1 MAEQDIELVLPEGEV
16 DIHEADVVQ
25 EKPEDRDFSASSTEE
40 GEAQEES
47 SDELEEYSDSVKKR
61 INALTYKMR
70 EAERQRDEA
79 VGLAQK
85 MHNHNGSLEQKLRSS
100 DATLVN
106 EYEAR
111 VNSETERAR
120 KALKEAQELGD
131 AEAIALATEAVAKT
145 SVEAQNVQRLQ
156 AQQKT
161 NARRPVRRSQQNTQQ
176 EVPVPEAA
184 APDPRAQDWAEKNSW
199 FGSDRGMTFAA
210 FGIHQELINEN
221 VDPAS
226 EEYYQR
232 VDEQMREYFPQKF
245 DQPKN
250 VQQVAGSSRGA
261 GASRS
266 GTRKVKLSPSQVAV
280 AKRLGVT
287 LEDYAKYAS

>member
-16 DIHEADVVQ
+16 DIHEADVIQ
-25 EKPEDRDFSASSTEE
+25 EKLEDQDFSAASPEE
-40 GEAQEES
+40 EAPAEEL
-47 SDELEEYSDSVKKR
+47 DDYSEKVKKR
-61 INALTYKMR
+61 IDKLTYQMR

-79 VGLAQK
+79 VDYAQRIQ
-85 MHNHNGSLEQKLRSS
+85 NQNGSLEQKLRSS

-111 VNSETERAR
+111 VNSDTERAR
-120 KALKEAQELGD
+120 KTLKEAQELGD

-161 NARRPVRRSQQNTQQ
+161 NVRRPLRRPRLQQSA
-176 EVPVPEAA
+176 PAPEAA
-184 APDPRAQDWAEKNSW
+184 PPDPRAEDWAEKNSW
-199 FGSDRGMTFAA
+199 FGTDRGMTFAA
-210 FGIHQELINEN
+210 FGVHQELLNEN
-221 VDPAS
+221 VDPS
-226 EEYYQR
+226 TPGYYEKI
-232 VDEQMREYFPQKF
+232 DERMRDYFPQKF

-261 GASRS
+261 GATKPGS
-266 GTRKVKLSPSQVAV
+266 RKVKLNPSQVAI
-280 AKRLGVT
+280 ATRLGVP

>member
-16 DIHEADVVQ
+16 DIHEADVIQ
-25 EKPEDRDFSASSTEE
+25 EKLVDQDFSAASSEE
-40 GEAQEES
+40 VVETPAEEL
-47 SDELEEYSDSVKKR
+47 DDYSEKVKKR
-61 INALTYKMR
+61 IDKLTYQMR

-79 VGLAQK
+79 VDYAQK
-85 MHNHNGSLEQKLRSS
+85 IQQQNGSLQQKLRSS
-100 DATLVN
+100 ASTLVN

-161 NARRPVRRSQQNTQQ
+161 NVRRPLRRPQPRSSA
-176 EVPVPEAA
+176 PAPEAA
-184 APDPRAQDWAEKNSW
+184 PPDPRAEDWAEKNSW
-199 FGSDRGMTFAA
+199 FGTDRGMTFAA
-210 FGIHQELINEN
+210 FGVHQELLNEN
-221 VDPAS
+221 VDPSSAD
-226 EEYYQR
+226 YYR
-232 VDEQMREYFPQKF
+232 RIDERMRDYFPQKF
-245 DQPKN
+245 DEPKN

-261 GASRS
+261 GTTKPGS
-266 GTRKVKLSPSQVAV
+266 RKVKLSPSQVAV
-280 AKRLGVT
+280 AKRLGVS
-287 LEDYAKYAS
+287 LEDYAKYS

>member
-16 DIHEADVVQ
+16 DIHEADVIQ
-25 EKPEDRDFSASSTEE
+25 EKAEDQDFSAASSEE
-40 GEAQEES
+40 VVETPAEEL
-47 SDELEEYSDSVKKR
+47 DDYSEKVKKR
-61 INALTYKMR
+61 IDKLTYQMR

-79 VGLAQK
+79 VDYAQK
-85 MHNHNGSLEQKLRSS
+85 VQNQNGSLQQKLRSS
-100 DATLVN
+100 DSTLVN

-161 NARRPVRRSQQNTQQ
+161 NVRRPLRRPQPNVPAP
-176 EVPVPEAA
+176 EVAP
-184 APDPRAQDWAEKNSW
+184 PDPRAEDWAEKNSW
-199 FGSDRGMTFAA
+199 FGTDRGMTFAA
-210 FGIHQELINEN
+210 FGVHQELLNDN
-221 VDPAS
+221 VDPS
-226 EEYYQR
+226 SDDYYR
-232 VDEQMREYFPQKF
+232 KIDERMRDYFPQKF
-245 DQPKN
+245 DEPKN

-261 GASRS
+261 GTTKPGS
-266 GTRKVKLSPSQVAV
+266 RKVKLSPSQVAI
-280 AKRLGVT
+280 AQRLGVP

>member
-16 DIHEADVVQ
+16 DIHEADVIQ
-25 EKPEDRDFSASSTEE
+25 EKLEDRDLSAASSE
-40 GEAQEES
+40 GEVEGTPPEEL
-47 SDELEEYSDSVKKR
+47 DDYSDKVKKR
-61 INALTYKMR
+61 IDKLTYQMR

-79 VGLAQK
+79 VDYAQK
-85 MHNHNGSLEQKLRSS
+85 IQDQNGSLQQKLRSS
-100 DATLVN
+100 DSTLVN

-111 VNSETERAR
+111 VNSDTERAR

-161 NARRPVRRSQQNTQQ
+161 NVRRPLRRPRLQQSAPT
-176 EVPVPEAA
+176 PEAA
-184 APDPRAQDWAEKNSW
+184 PPDPRAEDWAEKNSW
-199 FGSDRGMTFAA
+199 FGTDRGMTFAA
-210 FGIHQELINEN
+210 FGVHQELLNDN
-221 VDPAS
+221 VDPS
-226 EEYYQR
+226 SNDYYR
-232 VDEQMREYFPQKF
+232 KIDERMREYFPQKF
-245 DQPKN
+245 DEPKN

-261 GASRS
+261 GTTKPGS
-266 GTRKVKLSPSQVAV
+266 RKVKLSPSQVAI
-280 AKRLGVT
+280 AKRLGVP

>member
-16 DIHEADVVQ
+16 DIHEADVIQ
-25 EKPEDRDFSASSTEE
+25 EKLGDQDFSAASPEE
-40 GEAQEES
+40 EAPAEEL
-47 SDELEEYSDSVKKR
+47 DDYSEKVRKR
-61 INALTYKMR
+61 IDKLTYQMR

-79 VGLAQK
+79 VDYAQRIQ
-85 MHNHNGSLEQKLRSS
+85 NQNGSLEQKLRSS

-111 VNSETERAR
+111 VNSDTERAR
-120 KALKEAQELGD
+120 KTLKEAQELGD

-161 NARRPVRRSQQNTQQ
+161 NVRRPLRRPRPQQN
-176 EVPVPEAA
+176 VPAPEAA
-184 APDPRAQDWAEKNSW
+184 PPDPRAEDWAEKNSW
-199 FGSDRGMTFAA
+199 FGTDRGMTFAA
-210 FGIHQELINEN
+210 FGVHQELLNEN
-221 VDPAS
+221 VDPSSAD
-226 EEYYQR
+226 YYR
-232 VDEQMREYFPQKF
+232 RIDERMRDYFPQKF

-261 GASRS
+261 GATKPGS
-266 GTRKVKLSPSQVAV
+266 RKVKLSPSQVAI
-280 AKRLGVT
+280 AQRLGVP

>member
-16 DIHEADVVQ
+16 DIHEADVIQ
-25 EKPEDRDFSASSTEE
+25 EKLEDRDLSAASPE
-40 GEAQEES
+40 GEVEGTPPEEL
-47 SDELEEYSDSVKKR
+47 DDYSDKVKKR
-61 INALTYKMR
+61 IDKLTYQMR

-79 VGLAQK
+79 VDYAQK
-85 MHNHNGSLEQKLRSS
+85 IQDQNGSLQQKLRSS
-100 DATLVN
+100 DSTLVN

-111 VNSETERAR
+111 VNSDTERAR

-161 NARRPVRRSQQNTQQ
+161 NVRRPLRRPRLQQSAPT
-176 EVPVPEAA
+176 PEAA
-184 APDPRAQDWAEKNSW
+184 PPDPRAEDWAEKNSW
-199 FGSDRGMTFAA
+199 FGTDRGMTFAA
-210 FGIHQELINEN
+210 FGVHQELLNDN
-221 VDPAS
+221 VDPS
-226 EEYYQR
+226 SDEYYR
-232 VDEQMREYFPQKF
+232 RIDERMRDYFPQKF
-245 DQPKN
+245 DEPKN

-261 GASRS
+261 GTTKPGS
-266 GTRKVKLSPSQVAV
+266 RKVKLSPSQVAI
-280 AKRLGVT
+280 AQRLGVP

>member
-16 DIHEADVVQ
+16 DIHEADVIQ
-25 EKPEDRDFSASSTEE
+25 EKAEDQDFSAASSEE
-40 GEAQEES
+40 VAETPAEEL
-47 SDELEEYSDSVKKR
+47 DDYSEKVKKR
-61 INALTYKMR
+61 IDKLTYQMR

-79 VGLAQK
+79 VDYAQK
-85 MHNHNGSLEQKLRSS
+85 IQEQNGSLQQKLRSS
-100 DATLVN
+100 DSTLVN

-156 AQQKT
+156 AQQKS
-161 NARRPVRRSQQNTQQ
+161 NVRRPLRRPQPRPSA
-176 EVPVPEAA
+176 PAPEAA
-184 APDPRAQDWAEKNSW
+184 PPDPRAEDWAEKNSW
-199 FGSDRGMTFAA
+199 FGTDRGMTFAA
-210 FGIHQELINEN
+210 FGVHQELLNDN
-221 VDPAS
+221 VDPS
-226 EEYYQR
+226 SDDYYR
-232 VDEQMREYFPQKF
+232 KIDERMREYFPQKF
-245 DQPKN
+245 DEPKN

-261 GASRS
+261 GTTKPGS
-266 GTRKVKLSPSQVAV
+266 RKVKLSPSQVAI
-280 AKRLGVT
+280 AQRLGVP

>member
-16 DIHEADVVQ
+16 DIHEADVIQ
-25 EKPEDRDFSASSTEE
+25 EKPEDRDFSASSTED
-40 GEAQEES
+40 AQEES

-120 KALKEAQELGD
+120 KTLKEAQELGD

-161 NARRPVRRSQQNTQQ
+161 NARRPVRRSRQNTQQ

-210 FGIHQELINEN
+210 FGVHQELINEN

-226 EEYYQR
+226 EEYYQK

-261 GASRS
+261 GAARP

-280 AKRLGVT
+280 AKRLGVS
-287 LEDYAKYAS
+287 LEDYAKYS

>member
-16 DIHEADVVQ
+16 DIHEADVIQ
-25 EKPEDRDFSASSTEE
+25 EKLEDRDLSAASSE
-40 GEAQEES
+40 GEVEGTPPEEL
-47 SDELEEYSDSVKKR
+47 DDYSDKVKKR
-61 INALTYKMR
+61 IDKLTYQMR

-79 VGLAQK
+79 VDYAQK
-85 MHNHNGSLEQKLRSS
+85 IQTQNGSLQQKLRSS
-100 DATLVN
+100 DSTLVN

-111 VNSETERAR
+111 VNSDTERAR

-161 NARRPVRRSQQNTQQ
+161 NVRRPLRRPRLQQSAPT
-176 EVPVPEAA
+176 PEAA
-184 APDPRAQDWAEKNSW
+184 PPDPRAEDWAEKNSW
-199 FGSDRGMTFAA
+199 FGTDRGMTFAA
-210 FGIHQELINEN
+210 FGVHQELLNEN
-221 VDPAS
+221 VDPSSAD
-226 EEYYQR
+226 YYR
-232 VDEQMREYFPQKF
+232 RIDERMRDYFPQKF

-261 GASRS
+261 GTTKPGS
-266 GTRKVKLSPSQVAV
+266 RKVKLSPSQVAI
-280 AKRLGVT
+280 AQRLGVP

>member
-16 DIHEADVVQ
+16 DIHEADVIQ
-25 EKPEDRDFSASSTEE
+25 EKLEDRDLSAASPE
-40 GEAQEES
+40 GEVEGTPPEEL
-47 SDELEEYSDSVKKR
+47 DDYSDKVKKR
-61 INALTYKMR
+61 IDKLTYQMR

-79 VGLAQK
+79 VDYAQK
-85 MHNHNGSLEQKLRSS
+85 IQDQNGSLQQKLRSS
-100 DATLVN
+100 DSTLVN

-111 VNSETERAR
+111 VNSDTERAR

-161 NARRPVRRSQQNTQQ
+161 NVRRPLRRPRLQQSAPT
-176 EVPVPEAA
+176 PEAA
-184 APDPRAQDWAEKNSW
+184 PPDPRAEDWAEKNSW
-199 FGSDRGMTFAA
+199 FGTDRGMTFAA
-210 FGIHQELINEN
+210 FGVHQELLNDN
-221 VDPAS
+221 VDPS
-226 EEYYQR
+226 SNDYYR
-232 VDEQMREYFPQKF
+232 KIDERMREYFPQKF
-245 DQPKN
+245 DEPKN

-261 GASRS
+261 GTTKPGS
-266 GTRKVKLSPSQVAV
+266 RKVKLSPSQVAI
-280 AKRLGVT
+280 AKRLGVP